1 MISLI
6 KTKRDAYSGF
16 TLIEMLI
23 VLLIVSVLILL
34 FVPNIAKH
42 KEGVD
47 KKAHE
52 AISQIIE
59 TQSELYQLENNQV
72 PSVEQ
77 LLKEKY
83 ITKEQY
89 DIYQANKK

>member
-1 MISLI
+1 MKKKMKIFGL
-6 KTKRDAYSGF
+6 DYSGF
-16 TLIEMLI
+16 TLIEMLV

-47 KKAHE
+47 KKANE
-52 AISQIIE
+52 AIQQIIE
-59 TQSELYQLENNQV
+59 TQRELYQLEKNQV
-72 PSVEQ
+72 PSLEQ
-77 LLKEKY
+77 LLKENY

-89 DIYQANKK
+89 DTYQKSKT